1 VRKLNKKKVKWII
14 KQLQKGTKVS
24 EIADAMN
31 ITIRRVYQ
39 IKQFYEEKDR
49 IPELK
54 RPGRKPKEIDSK
66 IKELI
71 CTAYDKYK
79 FSPVILEK
87 IIER

>member
-1 VRKLNKKKVKWII
+1 MNAFKMKNFVVSQNYFTSRSSGVRKLNKKKVKWII

-39 IKQFYEEKDR
+39 IKQFYEEKGR

-54 RPGRKPKEIDSK
+54 SREESQRK
-66 IKELI
+66 
-71 CTAYDKYK
+71 
-79 FSPVILEK
+79 
-87 IIER
+87 

>member
-49 IPELK
+49 IRERL
-54 RPGRKPKEIDSK
+54 GRKPKENRFKNKRINLYS
-66 IKELI
+66 L
-71 CTAYDKYK
+71 
-79 FSPVILEK
+79 
-87 IIER
+87 